1 MRKHLGLLIA
11 GTAALAVSL
20 GTAPTVRAEF
30 FDYSTTVH
38 IDPVTGVTVS
48 SGQDSDT
55 VVLDTSGGNTITV
68 TGTSNAGSAFHY
80 DASDPGTDLV
90 FANIM
95 ASVDANTSAQDI
107 SFDFTY
113 TVNITNFETETG
125 GAPTGSGVFTVSGNL
140 SGSIGAGRKVN
151 LNNLMNYVS
160 SPPSQVIGGVR
171 YTLSLNDFTPPGPTT
186 PGAFGGHL
194 TATAV
199 PEPVSVIS
207 TGLGFLG
214 VAGLLARGRRRKRAA
229 V

>member
-11 GTAALAVSL
+11 GTAALAVVL

-38 IDPVTGVTVS
+38 IDPVTGVSVS
-48 SGQDSDT
+48 SGQDTDS
-55 VVLDTSGGNTITV
+55 VVLDTTGGDTITV
-68 TGTSNAGSAFHY
+68 TGTSNAGSAFHL
-80 DASDPGTDLV
+80 DARDPGTDIV
-90 FANIM
+90 FGNIM
-95 ASVDANTSAQDI
+95 ASVDSNTPAQDI

-113 TVNITNFETETG
+113 TINIDNFATETG

-151 LNNLMNYVS
+151 LNNLMNYTS
-160 SPPSQVIGGVR
+160 TPLSQVIGGIR
-171 YTLSLNDFTPPGPTT
+171 YTLTLNDFTPPGPTT
-186 PGAFGGHL
+186 PGAFGAHI
-194 TATAV
+194 TAV
-199 PEPVSVIS
+199 PEPVSMIS

-214 VAGLLARGRRRKRAA
+214 VAGLLARNRRRKQAA